1 MNLSHRP
8 ALLLALSLVV
18 SVSLRAQPP
27 AQAPAPNP
35 DGPYT
40 VTLVPPVHGKVAL
53 APALPADG
61 NTPKAPLSP

>member
-1 MNLSHRP
+1 MSLSHRP
-8 ALLLALSLVV
+8 VVLLAVSLVV

-40 VTLVPPVHGKVAL
+40 VTLVPLVHGKVAL
-53 APALPADG
+53 APALPADA
-61 NTPKAPLSP
+61 NTRRAPSSP